1 MNELNYVLTRILDMD
16 HRAAQV
22 KKEAQ
27 KRLEHMEAETKEI
40 LATTETELAQETER
54 QLDVYW
60 KEVVQKAEV
69 QSNQIRESAV
79 HQSKAMKETY
89 EKNKD
94 SLVKDGFQRMMA
106 GS

>member
-27 KRLEHMEAETKEI
+27 KRLENMEAETKEI
-40 LATTETELAQETER
+40 IASMEKDLAKEMEH
-54 QLDVYW
+54 QLDGYW
-60 KEVVQKAEV
+60 KDVVQRAET
-69 QSNQIRESAV
+69 QSHQIRESAMQ
-79 HQSKAMKETY
+79 QSRAMKATY

-94 SLVKDGFQRMMA
+94 SLVKDGFQRMIA